1 MSILPVDRRWR
12 LALLAIMGTALI
24 LRLISACA
32 LQYMLDYRW
41 HREFLIEGDAEG
53 YWLLAQAIAAGQDY
67 AVYHPPRYALRMPG
81 FPAVLAVSVAVFG
94 PSLFAARLMLACIG
108 AFGCWLVYRL
118 GKVVFNE
125 RIGVVASGIAAVS
138 PTLIL
143 FSSVV
148 LCETVFAVALL
159 WSLLSGHYLY
169 RALDRGPESG
179 SKLNWGR
186 VLSWAV
192 MTGVAIA
199 AGVYLKPSW
208 ILAAPIVAVLLALT
222 VRNGRRFPALV
233 SGGIVTAAM
242 ILVLLPWGIRNQQV
256 TGHFTLTTFWMGPS
270 LYDGLNPRAT
280 GDSDMRFFDQDGL
293 TKTLGEYEVDQ
304 HYRKAAKEFAQ
315 ENPGTVVKLAAVKA
329 WRYWKPWPNAEQFS
343 HPVAAAGVL
352 VFAVPTLLFALF
364 GAVLV
369 FKRTLAADS
378 IFDQVNSA
386 ETVPLRRRIWTVSLL
401 TGPIFYFAAIHMV
414 FVSSLRYRLPA
425 EYPLFVLTAVGV
437 VWLLQSRKRS
447 EYSC

>member
-1 MSILPVDRRWR
+1 MSSLPVDRRWR
-12 LALLAIMGTALI
+12 LALLAILGTALV
-24 LRLISACA
+24 LRLISACS

-53 YWLLAQAIAAGQDY
+53 YWLLAQSIAAGQDY
-67 AVYHPPRYALRMPG
+67 AVYSPPRYALRMPG
-81 FPAVLAVSVAVFG
+81 FPAVLAVSVAAFG

-125 RIGVVASGIAAVS
+125 RIGVIASGIAAIS

-159 WSLLSGHYLY
+159 WSLLSGQHLY
-169 RALDRGPESG
+169 RALDDTLNSG
-179 SKLNWGR
+179 SKLKWNRITG
-186 VLSWAV
+186 WAV
-192 MTGVAIA
+192 ITGIAIA

-208 ILAAPIVAVLLALT
+208 ILAAPIVAVLLVLT
-222 VRNGRRFPALV
+222 VRSGRRFAAFL
-233 SGGIVTAAM
+233 SGIVVIAAM
-242 ILVLLPWGIRNQQV
+242 VLALLPWGIRNQQV

-270 LYDGLNPRAT
+270 LYDGLNPHAT

-304 HYRKAAKEFAQ
+304 HYRNEAKEFAR
-315 ENPGTVVKLAAVKA
+315 ENPGTVAKLAVVKA

-343 HPVAAAGVL
+343 HPIAAMGVL

-364 GAVLV
+364 GAISV
-369 FKRTLAADS
+369 FKRTVPS
-378 IFDQVNSA
+378 GPVFDG
-386 ETVPLRRRIWTVSLL
+386 EYTGKTVPQRCIIWTVSFL
-401 TGPIFYFAAIHMV
+401 TGPIFYFAALHMV

-425 EYPLFVLTAVGV
+425 EYPLFVLTAVGIA
-437 VWLLQSRKRS
+437 WLLKWTKRS
-447 EYSC
+447 ELPA